1 MFAKLNFFGAIWKK
15 FENAINDADE
25 VTSSEKFQK
34 ICGKVVTAI
43 FRAAKLSKGRNAK
56 AIKKKN

>member
-15 FENAINDADE
+15 FENAVNDADK
-25 VTSSEKFQK
+25 VTASDEFQT

-43 FRAAKLSKGRNAK
+43 FRAAKLSKGRNKK